1 MLWICLA
8 NHGPLHHDCSF
19 GEKWLD
25 FLVNENH
32 KLTFSTR
39 IRFPAIPIGSWLIL
53 MTCLFWSNSTCSWLI
68 RLRSFDMMSGAA
80 SIDQIA
86 IWTRLWSM
94 LRPKLPTI
102 ITKLTNQN
110 DFEQDFLAFNWHL
123 HMYLLAL
130 ILVFLLTK
138 MYIFADKNVFVVGKA
153 CDIDL

>member
-1 MLWICLA
+1 M
-8 NHGPLHHDCSF
+8 
-19 GEKWLD
+19 
-25 FLVNENH
+25 VNENQ

-102 ITKLTNQN
+102 IMSGSFQLPGPATDVKLSWNYRV
-110 DFEQDFLAFNWHL
+110 
-123 HMYLLAL
+123 YLLCVQTYNL
-130 ILVFLLTK
+130 IYSTSNMQLAYNLLREVSESSVQAASLNILKKTQGKITK
-138 MYIFADKNVFVVGKA
+138 
-153 CDIDL
+153 